1 MSKKKNR
8 NYRDQQFQPGQMR
21 DGSADKVEF
30 GREPGAAADEVE
42 FGREP
47 GTAADEVE
55 FGREPGA
62 ATDEVIFDEVTPG
75 APNVFD
81 AVGYSGAGDNQDV
94 ELGEESADRNR
105 DRLQDEDRP
114 GAQDTETATEV
125 APVVDREWERNEDRA
140 DREDA
145 GNEAGDEGRG
155 LGITSIILSVL
166 SFFFVPFLLGSAGI
180 ILGVIAGRK
189 GSAMGWW
196 AVGLGAI
203 SVILTAFVAPI
214 AGF

>member
-1 MSKKKNR
+1 MRGGLDVSKKKNR

-21 DGSADKVEF
+21 DGS
-30 GREPGAAADEVE
+30 ADEVE

-62 ATDEVIFDEVTPG
+62 VADEVIFDEVTPG

-81 AVGYSGAGDNQDV
+81 AVGYSGAVADQDV

-105 DRLQDEDRP
+105 DQLQDEDQS

-125 APVVDREWERNEDRA
+125 APIADREWERNEDRA
-140 DREDA
+140 NRENA
-145 GNEAGDEGRG
+145 GNETGDEGRG